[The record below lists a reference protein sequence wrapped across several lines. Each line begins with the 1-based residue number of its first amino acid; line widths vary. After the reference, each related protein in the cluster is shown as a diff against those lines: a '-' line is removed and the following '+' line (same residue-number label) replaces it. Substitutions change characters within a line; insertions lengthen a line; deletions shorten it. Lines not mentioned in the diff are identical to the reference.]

1 LNICFLPRY
10 GYISGYEII
19 SDFEGCK
26 SWYFG
31 MDLPRLFEALRA
43 QHTGNSNVAQCV
55 KVTWE
60 GEDNAELFIKKEP
73 NIEAGSWDI
82 LK

>member
-1 LNICFLPRY
+1 
-10 GYISGYEII
+10 
-19 SDFEGCK
+19 
-26 SWYFG
+26 